1 MSQLERA
8 RGLPEL
14 QGGKL
19 HGRHSVSARGAHAGG
34 ELVQSPG
41 GDLRG
46 PGGSPSHDEQVRS
59 AD

>member
-1 MSQLERA
+1 MSRFERA

-14 QGGKL
+14 SGREL
-19 HGRHSVSARGAHAGG
+19 HGRLSVSAQGAHASG

-41 GDLRG
+41 GDQHG
-46 PGGSPSHDEQVRS
+46 PGISPSHDEQVRS